1 MDEAA
6 KSFSDEAMTDCRQ
19 PITRE
24 RKGKELPITEKATT
38 NAHATNQQDGN
49 IKALRS
55 LDKIRPTQNLY
66 MDKNCRI

>member
-6 KSFSDEAMTDCRQ
+6 KSFSDRAMTDCRQ

-24 RKGKELPITEKATT
+24 RRGKEPPITKKATA
-38 NAHATNQQDGN
+38 NAHATNQPGRN
-49 IKALRS
+49 VKALRS
-55 LDKIRPTQNLY
+55 LAKIRPTQNLC